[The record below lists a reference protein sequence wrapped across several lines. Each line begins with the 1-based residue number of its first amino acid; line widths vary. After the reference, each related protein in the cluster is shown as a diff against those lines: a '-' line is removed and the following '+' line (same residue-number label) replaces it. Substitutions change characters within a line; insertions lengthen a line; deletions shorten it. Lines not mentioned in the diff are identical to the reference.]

1 MTEQKLK
8 VVAYVHGYFPNH
20 NAGAEAMLHQ
30 ILVDL
35 RDRGHEVKVITANP
49 GAESYEGIEI
59 IEAHS
64 KKEIGIIQWS
74 NIIITHLNMTR
85 FAVQHGKRYKK
96 PVVHVVH
103 NDKQLSYNKVFD
115 SGSAGLAV
123 ANSDWIRKTVKRGI
137 DSIVVYP
144 PTIPDRYAVKT
155 NKKYI
160 TLINMNEA
168 KGGKV
173 FWQLARI
180 FPDKEFLGVK
190 GAYGE
195 QVEHPKSL
203 PNVTILEN
211 TPEIQSVYKK
221 TGIVLMPSSYESW
234 GRVGMEAACSGIP
247 VIASPT
253 PGLTESLDYAGIF
266 VEPDDIA
273 GYVEAIRMLDDKET
287 YDKYSILLKKRSKE
301 VAGAFEEQMTLLE
314 QKLLGLAHID

>member
-1 MTEQKLK
+1 MTEDKLK

-30 ILVDL
+30 ILIDL
-35 RDRGHEVKVITANP
+35 KEKGHEVKVLTENP
-49 GAESYEGIEI
+49 GADEYEGIPI
-59 IEAHS
+59 YEAHS
-64 KKEIGIIQWS
+64 KIENEIIQWS
-74 NIIITHLNMTR
+74 SIIITHLNMTR

-96 PVVHVVH
+96 PVVHLVH

-115 SGSAGLAV
+115 SGAAGLAV

-144 PTIPDRYAVKT
+144 PTIPERYAVKT
-155 NKKYI
+155 TKKYI

-180 FPDKEFLGVK
+180 FPEREFLGVK

-195 QVEHPKSL
+195 QVGYEKDL
-203 PNVTILEN
+203 PNVTIMEN
-211 TPEIQSVYKK
+211 TPDIQKIYKK
-221 TGIVLMPSSYESW
+221 ASIIIMPSSYESW

-266 VEPDDIA
+266 ADPDDIA
-273 GYVEAIRMLDDKET
+273 GYVEAIKMLDDKET
-287 YDKYSILLKKRSKE
+287 YDKYSELLKQRSKE
-301 VAGAFEEQMTLLE
+301 VADAFAEQMEVLE
-314 QKLLGLAHID
+314 KKLKNLAHID

>member
-1 MTEQKLK
+1 MAEDKLK
-8 VVAYVHGYFPNH
+8 VLAYVHGYFPNH

-30 ILVDL
+30 ILIDL
-35 RDRGHEVKVITANP
+35 RDKGHEVKVVTQNP
-49 GAESYEGIEI
+49 GAESYEDIEI

-64 KKEIGIIQWS
+64 KKEVGTIHWS

-96 PVVHVVH
+96 PVVHLVH

-137 DSIVVYP
+137 DSVVVYP
-144 PTIPDRYAVKT
+144 PTIPERYAVKT
-155 NKKYI
+155 TGKFI

-180 FPDKEFLGVK
+180 FPDKQFLGVK

-195 QVEHPKSL
+195 QVEYEKDL
-203 PNVTILEN
+203 PNVTIMEN
-211 TPEIQSVYKK
+211 TPDIQKIYKK
-221 TGIVLMPSSYESW
+221 TGIIIMPSSYESW

-266 VEPDDIA
+266 ADPDDIA
-273 GYVEAIRMLDDKET
+273 GYVEAIRMLDDKEV
-287 YDKYSILLKKRSKE
+287 YDKYSQLLRQRSRE
-301 VAGAFEEQMTLLE
+301 VADAFAGQMIDLE

>member
-1 MTEQKLK
+1 MTEEKLK
-8 VVAYVHGYFPNH
+8 IVAYVHGYFPNH

-35 RDRGHEVKVITANP
+35 KEKGHEVKVITENP
-49 GAESYEGIEI
+49 GAEEYEGVPIY
-59 IEAHS
+59 EAHS
-64 KKEIGIIQWS
+64 KAEAEVIQWS

-85 FAVQHGKRYKK
+85 FAVQHGNRYKK
-96 PVVHVVH
+96 PVVHLVH
-103 NDKQLSYNKVFD
+103 NDRQLSYNKVFD

-123 ANSDWIRKTVKRGI
+123 ANSEWIRKTVKRGI
-137 DSIVVYP
+137 NSVVVYP
-144 PTIPDRYAVKT
+144 PTIPERYTVKT

-180 FPDKEFLGVK
+180 FPDKQFLGVK

-195 QVEHPKSL
+195 QVEYDKDL
-203 PNVTILEN
+203 PNVTIMEN
-211 TPEIQSVYKK
+211 TPDIQKIYKK
-221 TGIVLMPSSYESW
+221 TGIIIMPSSYESW

-266 VEPDDIA
+266 ADPDDIA
-273 GYVEAIRMLDDKET
+273 GYVEAIRMLDDKEV
-287 YDKYSILLKKRSKE
+287 YDKYSELLKQRSRE
-301 VAGAFEEQMTLLE
+301 VADAFVGQMEVLE
-314 QKLLGLAHID
+314 KKLKNLAHID

>member
-1 MTEQKLK
+1 MAEDKLK
-8 VVAYVHGYFPNH
+8 VLAYVHGYFPNH

-30 ILVDL
+30 LLIDL
-35 RDRGHEVKVITANP
+35 RDKGHEVKVLTENP

-59 IEAHS
+59 YEAHS
-64 KKEIGIIQWS
+64 KKEIGLIQWS

-96 PVVHVVH
+96 PVVHIVH

-144 PTIPDRYAVKT
+144 PTIPERYTVKT

-168 KGGKV
+168 KGGKM

-195 QVEHPKSL
+195 QVEYEESL
-203 PNVTILEN
+203 PNVTIIEN
-211 TPEIQSVYKK
+211 TPEILSIYKK
-221 TGIVLMPSSYESW
+221 TGIVIMPSSYESW

-266 VEPDDIA
+266 VEHDDVA

-287 YDKYSILLKKRSKE
+287 YDKYSVLLKQRSKE
-301 VAGAFEEQMTLLE
+301 VAGAFADQMLLLE
-314 QKLLGLAHID
+314 QKLLGLARID